1 MKIILLIIAISLA
14 GPSIVE
20 SWADRKGESVIGKR
34 WDSLILLVFAVLSST
49 LLWLLL
55 DVQPL
60 KTVCLLLGW
69 RLLIFDPLVNWFLKR
84 HSESHK
90 DINIWTYVGN
100 TSRID
105 RLVSKVNPWV
115 RFSIRVALFIASFW
129 WFLV

>member
-1 MKIILLIIAISLA
+1 MKIILAFVLVL
-14 GPSIVE
+14 PSILE
-20 SWADRKGESVIGKR
+20 AYQDRGGENVRDKKF
-34 WDSLILLVFAVLSST
+34 DSLYLLIFAVLASAS
-49 LLWLLL
+49 LWLWL

-60 KTVCLLLGW
+60 KTLCLLLGW